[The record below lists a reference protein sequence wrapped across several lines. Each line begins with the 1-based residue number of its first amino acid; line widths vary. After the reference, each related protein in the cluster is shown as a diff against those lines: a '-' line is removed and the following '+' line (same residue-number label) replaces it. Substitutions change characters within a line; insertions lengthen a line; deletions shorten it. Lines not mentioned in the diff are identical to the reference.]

1 MKKFL
6 RGMVFMFAV
15 VGIFL
20 SGGFD
25 AEAGPAPNLSAVQ
38 IVYVWSNESPKKIA
52 VSPKYPNRVE
62 EDVTLQG
69 TDLYIQTKFTGYPN
83 WSLVFYRND
92 SSSGHPYAYT
102 ETEKKGIG
110 NIVTGWYQ
118 TVKIPFKVLNSDYP
132 TICVTA
138 TSINGG
144 GTYSALVTGIHI
156 QR

>member
-1 MKKFL
+1 MKKIL
-6 RGMVFMFAV
+6 RGMVFVFV
-15 VGIFL
+15 IVGIFL
-20 SGGFD
+20 LGGFD

-38 IVYVWSNESPKKIA
+38 IVEVWSDGSPEKIA
-52 VSPKYPNRVE
+52 VSPNYPNRVE
-62 EDVTLQG
+62 KDTPLQG
-69 TDLYIQTKFTGYPN
+69 TMLYIRTKFTGYPN
-83 WSLVFYRND
+83 WSTVFYRD
-92 SSSGHPYAYT
+92 GSSTGHPYAYT

-118 TVKIPFKVLNSDYP
+118 TVKIPFKALSDYP

-138 TSINGG
+138 SSINGG